1 MNFSNLL
8 RTIPV
13 IAVASCAAPKAIVVE
28 EALPEP
34 VLKGPPAVAQE
45 ESQPPELPDLQN
57 DGLRLPNLLDLPG
70 DEELRAGVSD
80 KPARG
85 SGAVISRPPTDP
97 PSRPKPDD
105 AKPPENP

>member
-1 MNFSNLL
+1 MNVSNLL
-8 RTIPV
+8 RMIPV
-13 IAVASCAAPKAIVVE
+13 FAIMSCAAPKAIVVE
-28 EALPEP
+28 EAPSEP
-34 VLKGPPAVAQE
+34 VAKSQPAVAPVENPQ
-45 ESQPPELPDLQN
+45 PELPDLPN

-105 AKPPENP
+105 AQPPENP